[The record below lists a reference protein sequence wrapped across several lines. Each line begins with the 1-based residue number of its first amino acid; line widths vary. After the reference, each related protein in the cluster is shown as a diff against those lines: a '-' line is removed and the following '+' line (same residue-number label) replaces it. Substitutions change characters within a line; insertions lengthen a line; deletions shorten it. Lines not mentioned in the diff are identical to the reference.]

1 MLREGKQSLATGS
14 KLGVPMSR
22 TKRIQQVRTLIPF
35 VFTFAN
41 AFFGFLSIT
50 KSLEGEFVVAAW
62 LILLAGVMDAFD
74 GRLARYFGTA
84 GELGGELDSL
94 CDAISFCV
102 APAILLYSWYLHDFG
117 HAGVFSVVVGMYLC
131 AGLFRLAR
139 FNLGTKE
146 ESLFFFGLPTTIAG
160 AFLAFLIVYH
170 NWFEH
175 KPALHFVFNKA
186 SLVGIVASF
195 AFLMISSV
203 RFPSF
208 KKPNLSLR
216 MPLTYVK
223 LLIVIA
229 LMLWCWHHGYPF
241 FLLLLTAYIGGSL
254 LRVPFLKAYQRVARY
269 KKKLR

>member
-1 MLREGKQSLATGS
+1 MRNSS
-14 KLGVPMSR
+14 NR
-22 TKRIQQVRTLIPF
+22 TKRVQQVQTSIPF
-35 VFTFAN
+35 IFTFAN

-50 KSLEGEFVVAAW
+50 KSLEGEFVTAAW

-74 GRLARYFGTA
+74 GRLARYFGTV

-117 HAGVFSVVVGMYLC
+117 HAGLFSVVVGMYLC

-139 FNLGTKE
+139 FNTGTKE

-160 AFLAFLIVYH
+160 VFLAFLIVYH
-170 NWFEH
+170 QWFEQ

-186 SLVGIVASF
+186 SLVGIVAFF

-216 MPLTYVK
+216 MPLTYIKV
-223 LLIVIA
+223 LLVIGI
-229 LMLWCWHHGYPF
+229 MFWCWQHGYPF
-241 FLLLLTAYIGGSL
+241 FLLILTGYIGGSL
-254 LRVPFLKAYQRVARY
+254 LRVPFMRVCATY
-269 KKKLR
+269 KKRRKK